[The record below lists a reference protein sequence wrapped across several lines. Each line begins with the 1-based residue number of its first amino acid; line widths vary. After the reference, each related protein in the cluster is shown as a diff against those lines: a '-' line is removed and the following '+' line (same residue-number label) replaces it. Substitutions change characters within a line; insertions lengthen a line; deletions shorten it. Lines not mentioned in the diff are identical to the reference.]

1 MQANWNTRWEVQKRH
16 IIWREQFYEVKF
28 NIFQRA
34 YAHFRM
40 AFVNKDTII
49 GANCTLAD
57 HVHKHGTASNFA
69 KAIGDTAFDARKG
82 LRFTVP
88 VGKILA
94 WTIRAP
100 FIVVALVGLALTE
113 GSQAIIQRLPG
124 KV

>member
-16 IIWREQFYEVKF
+16 IIWREQFYQVQF
-28 NIFQRA
+28 NIFQKA

-40 AFVNKDTII
+40 AFVKKDTII

-57 HVHKHGTASNFA
+57 HVHKFGTASNFA
-69 KAIGDTAFDARKG
+69 KEIGDTAFDARKG
-82 LRFTVP
+82 LRFTDSV
-88 VGKILA
+88 KRLLA

-100 FIVVALVGLALTE
+100 FIVIGLIGLILQE
-113 GSQAIIQRLPG
+113 GSQWICQRLPG